1 MASLATKEAIANIN
15 AAAATRDYNI
25 APRIDYRTVTKVDGP
40 LVILDNVK
48 FPKYAEIVNVVL
60 GDGTVRKGKVLE
72 INGKKAVV
80 QIFEG
85 TSGIDNLNTHVE
97 FTGDVQRMPISE
109 EMLGRSFNGS
119 GAPIDKGPQILAEDF
134 LDIEGAPINP
144 YMRIYPQEMIQT
156 GISTIDMMNSIARG
170 QKIPLFSANGL
181 PHNEIGAQICRQASL
196 VKHKDVTDH
205 SDENFAI
212 VFAAMGVNKETARF
226 FMSDFEKNGSM
237 ERVALFMN
245 IASDPTIER
254 IITPRLALTTA
265 EYLAYEREMHVLVIL
280 TDMSAYADA
289 LKEVSAAR
297 EEVPGRRSFP
307 GYMYTDLSTIYE
319 RAGRVDGRNGSITQF
334 PILTMPNDD
343 ITHPIPDLTGY
354 ITEGQ
359 IYLDRQ
365 LHNKHIYPP
374 INVLPSLS
382 RLMKSAIGAGRTRE
396 DHLEVSNQMYFNY
409 AVGRDTQAM
418 KAVVGE
424 EALTA
429 DDQLYIEFLDKF
441 EKKFITQGTYEVRT
455 IFKSLDLSW
464 DLLRTFPPQK
474 LKSINKKN
482 LDKYYDVSNDVTE
495 HHPDKS

>member
-1 MASLATKEAIANIN
+1 MHTIN
-15 AAAATRDYNI
+15 AEASMRDYNI
-25 APRIDYRTVTKVDGP
+25 APRIDYRTILKVDGP
-40 LVILDNVK
+40 LVVLDNVK

-60 GDGTVRKGKVLE
+60 GDGTVRKGQVLE

-85 TSGIDNLNTHVE
+85 TAGIDTINTHVE
-97 FTGDVQRMPISE
+97 FTGDVLRMPISE

-119 GAPIDKGPQILAEDF
+119 GVPIDKGPQILAEEF
-134 LDIEGAPINP
+134 LDIQGMPINP
-144 YMRIYPQEMIQT
+144 YKRIYPKEMIQT
-156 GISTIDMMNSIARG
+156 GISTIDVMNSIARG
-170 QKIPLFSANGL
+170 QKIPIFSANGL

-196 VKHKDVTDH
+196 VKHKDVVDH

-212 VFAAMGVNKETARF
+212 VFGAMGVNKETARF
-226 FMSDFEKNGSM
+226 FISDFEKNGSM
-237 ERVALFMN
+237 ERVVLFMN

-254 IITPRLALTTA
+254 IITPRLALTAA

-297 EEVPGRRSFP
+297 EEVPGRRSYP

-319 RAGRVDGRNGSITQF
+319 RAGRVQGKNGSITQL

-382 RLMKSAIGAGRTRE
+382 RLMKSAIGKGSTRE
-396 DHLEVSNQMYFNY
+396 DHQEVSNQLYFNY
-409 AVGRDTQAM
+409 ALGRDTMAM
-418 KAVVGE
+418 KAVIGE

-429 DDQLYIEFLDKF
+429 DDHLYLEFLENY
-441 EKKFITQGTYEVRT
+441 EKKFITQGPYDVRT

-464 DLLRTFPPQK
+464 DLLRTFPPEK
-474 LKSINKKN
+474 LKNIKPETKA
-482 LDKYYDVSNDVTE
+482 KYYETNNPTVE
-495 HHPDKS
+495 HHADRS